1 MYNTKEPKL
10 LYKKEKMQFLLAYIG
25 WNIQKSSFNTI
36 LADKKKKKKVNIREE
51 MKLKCRNE
59 KIEDKII

>member
-36 LADKKKKKKVNIREE
+36 LADKKKKRR
-51 MKLKCRNE
+51 LT
-59 KIEDKII
+59 